1 MTTRRSWWLG
11 VLLGGELAIVLAG
24 PAALVWNELRP
35 EPWDLRTLR
44 VRFESAR
51 YEAAAL
57 VFTYR
62 IENRTRRSVRLLPD
76 VTRIVVRQPADRPPL
91 GYPALDLPIEL
102 TAGSAQRIEVRLE
115 LPSPPLTSGGPEL
128 SEEQTKRILQYAP
141 RDASDPNPQVPPL
154 PMRELPPQSTPEPVS
169 PDAYL
174 DATLEYLNGFELI
187 NESKGVHL
195 LLPRGW

>member
-1 MTTRRSWWLG
+1 MTTRRSWWIGVSLG
-11 VLLGGELAIVLAG
+11 VELTIVLAG

-35 EPWDLRTLR
+35 EPWDFRTLK

-76 VTRIVVRQPADRPPL
+76 VTRILVRQPADRPPL

-102 TAGSAQRIEVRLE
+102 TARSAQRIEVRLE
-115 LPSPPLTSGGPEL
+115 LPGRPLTSVGAEL
-128 SEEQTKRILQYAP
+128 SEEQARRILQYAP
-141 RDASDPNPQVPPL
+141 RDASDADPAVPPL
-154 PMRELPPQSTPEPVS
+154 PMRDLPPEPASPE
-169 PDAYL
+169 L
-174 DATLEYLNGFELI
+174 LEATIEDLNGFELV

-195 LLPRGW
+195 VLPRGW